1 MFVIGVT
8 ATQARA
14 TLAGEAIGDYT
25 LYPQEGQWVW
35 MAWSPE
41 LDEALGDPLAR
52 MMAVE
57 AFGNDLQLGP
67 DGEED
72 WREVPDALVI
82 AYASQWRVAD
92 KPMSTKKRRHA
103 ALNTR
108 EGGKGFA

>member
-14 TLAGEAIGDYT
+14 TQLGESIGDYT

-35 MAWSPE
+35 MGWSPE

-67 DGEED
+67 NGEED
-72 WREVPDALVI
+72 WREVPDALMI
-82 AYASQWRVAD
+82 AFASQWQLAD
-92 KPMSTKKRRHA
+92 EPISKKKRLHA
-103 ALNTR
+103 ALNAR
-108 EGGKGFA
+108 QGGKGFA